1 MKNRIIII
9 ISIVNSFITFN
20 LFSQVNTDSL
30 FQIALEQSRSKDY
43 KNAIYIAKGVLN
55 IDPERYD
62 VSVFIANVFAWQG
75 NFDSS
80 KIYINKVYRVN
91 PASSELYDTWLNVLL
106 WNAEY
111 NELLKTITI
120 AVNNNYNNHYNLTL
134 KQLLAYKHLGEYS
147 KAVNLFSDN
156 KNKRFLDSIPV
167 NALYKEVLLLNKQKI
182 ITAFYSID
190 FFDNNSPAA
199 QHIAFLDYALK
210 IKQNSL
216 IFRLNYAHRFDK
228 NGLQIESD
236 YYHILKSGRYF
247 YFNYGYAINNTIF
260 PQHRAGVE
268 YYFPIKHNFE
278 ASLGG
283 RYLYFPNTHVIIVTG
298 HLAKY
303 LNSFWIAIRP
313 FYAIK
318 ESGNSFASV
327 VNIRKYGKT
336 SLSYWGLELN
346 YGNSPD
352 ESFILN
358 QTGDYFRLKSY
369 KIKLEKNLRVGST
382 NEFKFAVGYAYEEFI
397 SNNYRNRYIMEIIY
411 KHRL

>member
-1 MKNRIIII
+1 MKNRIVIIT
-9 ISIVNSFITFN
+9 FILSSLFTFN
-20 LFSQVNTDSL
+20 LFSQINTDSL
-30 FQIALEQSRSKDY
+30 FQSAIIHARSKNY
-43 KNAIYIAKGVLN
+43 EYALNNAKKVLN
-55 IDPERYD
+55 IHPERND
-62 VSVFIANVFAWQG
+62 VLVFLANVFAWQG

-80 KIYINKVYRVN
+80 KTYINIAFSIN
-91 PASSELYDTWLNVLL
+91 PISGELYDTWLNVLL

-120 AVNNNYNNHYNLTL
+120 AVNNNYNNNYNLTL
-134 KQLLAYKHLGEYS
+134 KQLLAFKHLGEYS
-147 KAVNLFSDN
+147 KAINLFSDK
-156 KNKRFLDSIPV
+156 KNKEFLDSIPV
-167 NALYKEVLLLNKQKI
+167 NALYKEVLLLNKQKF

-190 FFDNNSPAA
+190 FFDNNSLAA

-210 IKQNSL
+210 INQNSL
-216 IFRLNYAHRFDK
+216 IFRLNYAQRFNK

-236 YYHILKSGRYF
+236 YYHILKNSRYF

-260 PQHRAGVE
+260 PQHRAGLE
-268 YYFPIKHNFE
+268 YYFPLKHNFE

-283 RYLYFPNTHVIIVTG
+283 RYLYFPNTHIIIATG

-313 FYAIK
+313 FYAMK
-318 ESGNSFASV
+318 ESGNSFTSV

-336 SLSYWGLELN
+336 PLSYWGLELN

-352 ESFILN
+352 DSFIIN

-369 KIKLEKNLRVGST
+369 KIKLEKNLKVGNT
-382 NEFKFAVGYAYEEFI
+382 NELKFAAGYAYVEFI
-397 SNNYRNRYIMEIIY
+397 TTNYRNRYIMEIIY